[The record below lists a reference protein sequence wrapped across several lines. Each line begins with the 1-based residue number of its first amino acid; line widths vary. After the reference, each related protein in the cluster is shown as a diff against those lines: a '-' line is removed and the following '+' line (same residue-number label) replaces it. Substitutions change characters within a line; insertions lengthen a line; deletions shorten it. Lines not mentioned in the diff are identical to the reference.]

1 MKIAAHLSLLA
12 AWLALPYCTVAQGL
26 AADSSQLRLA
36 VRAATQ
42 RYAAAVGAETR
53 LLSGTDYSNRAKPY
67 MTGSP
72 FFPSPEVKAGSLRYD
87 GFAFEA
93 VPMRYD
99 CYLDRVVVQ
108 PSSRAIAL
116 LLVPEKVA
124 AFALDGHQFVRLVT
138 DSVANPQVR
147 TGFYEL
153 LADGPARLLARHTKR
168 AYEQPTQRGM
178 EGSFVETVRF
188 FVQQHDAYQEV
199 ARLKD
204 VTALFPTRKAALQKF
219 ARGQHLSFKEGY
231 REKSLTALV
240 TYYNGLAN

>member
-1 MKIAAHLSLLA
+1 MKIVTYPTLLA
-12 AWLALPYCTVAQGL
+12 GWLALPYCTAAQGL

-42 RYAAAVGAETR
+42 RYYAATGAEAR
-53 LLSGTDYSNRAKPY
+53 LLSGTDYINRAKSF
-67 MTGSP
+67 MTGNP

-87 GFAFEA
+87 GFDFEA

-138 DSVANPQVR
+138 DSVANPQVH

-153 LADGPARLLARHTKR
+153 LADGPARLLARHTKH

-188 FVQQHDAYQEV
+188 FVQQRDAYQEV
-199 ARLKD
+199 AKLKD
-204 VTALFPTRKAALQKF
+204 VTTFFPARKAELQKF
-219 ARGQHLSFKEGY
+219 ARGQHLSFKEAY
-231 REKSLTALV
+231 RQKSLTALV
-240 TYYNGLAN
+240 AYYNGLTN

>member
-1 MKIAAHLSLLA
+1 MRIVFYLILLA
-12 AWLALPYCTVAQGL
+12 SWLALPYCTAAQGL

-42 RYAAAVGAETR
+42 RYYAATGAEAR
-53 LLSGTDYSNRAKPY
+53 LLSGTDYSSRAKPY
-67 MTGSP
+67 MTGDP
-72 FFPSPEVKAGSLRYD
+72 FFPSPEIEAGSLHYD
-87 GFAFEA
+87 GFDFEA

-124 AFALDGHQFVRLVT
+124 AFTLDGHQFVRLVT

-153 LADGPARLLARHTKR
+153 LADGPARLLARYTKR

-188 FVQQHDAYQEV
+188 FVHQHDTYQEV

-204 VTALFPTRKAALQKF
+204 VTALFPAQGRTAKVCPRPAPVFQGRLPRKVPHRFGGLLQ
-219 ARGQHLSFKEGY
+219 
-231 REKSLTALV
+231 
-240 TYYNGLAN
+240 